1 MRRNNMIG
9 SIGISD
15 TVFGI
20 GAVASIAT
28 GSWIPVVIGGVI
40 SIIWKGLFWWLISD
54 NKMI

>member
-1 MRRNNMIG
+1 MIG

-15 TVFGI
+15 TVLLTGI
-20 GAVASIAT
+20 GVGFIT
-28 GSWIPVVIGGVI
+28 NSWIPVLIGGVI